1 MKKQILIFTCAITLF
16 SCGEAETEQV
26 NDNNSMVVQVEN
38 SDSVNRKD
46 KQINPTKK
54 VFFSHKVS
62 KSISGQDA
70 RNLSSDEVEISVYI
84 DDERIDLYKDFG
96 SVDYNED
103 NTILNVYSD
112 ISEKTYV
119 LELVNESQVNVK
131 KIAFLDGEEMLD
143 WSKSYVVDSNNKWK
157 RLKCEGNCK

>member
-1 MKKQILIFTCAITLF
+1 MFKWK
-16 SCGEAETEQV
+16 
-26 NDNNSMVVQVEN
+26 N

-46 KQINPTKK
+46 KQKNPTKK
-54 VFFSHKVS
+54 VFFSHQVS

-103 NTILNVYSD
+103 NTILYVYSD
-112 ISEKTYV
+112 ISEKMYV

-131 KIAFLDGEEMLD
+131 KIAFFDGEEMLD

-157 RLKCEGNCK
+157 RLKCEGNCN